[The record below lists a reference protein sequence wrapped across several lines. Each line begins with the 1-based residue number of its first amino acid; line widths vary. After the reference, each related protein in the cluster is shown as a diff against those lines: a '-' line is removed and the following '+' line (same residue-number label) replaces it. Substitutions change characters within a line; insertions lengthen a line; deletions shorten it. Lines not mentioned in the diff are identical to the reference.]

1 MTKAIRLLVLSIC
14 LFSSAQTIRAD
25 KVLISMDLS
34 QTDHLK
40 AYGVAFWALQ
50 KGLPVEWLLNYRGGS
65 FLIDASDALIL
76 ETRVRAV
83 SFNQISETQAAR
95 IYAQIESENMNRMRL
110 EQAPKIA
117 VYTPPNKQPWDD
129 AVTLA
134 LTYAEIPYDT
144 LWDEEVLAGKLEDYD
159 WLHLHHEDFTGQYGK
174 FYKSHGNQTWYRQQ
188 QAYFEALAKKLGF
201 AKVSHL
207 KRAVTEAISSYVN
220 DGGFLFAMCSATD
233 TFDIALAAHK
243 TDIVDTIYD
252 GDPIAP
258 QAQQQLD
265 YSRTLAFENFNIV
278 LDPLEYEYSDIDLSP
293 TEMRQIRD
301 SDLDAFT
308 LFDFSAK
315 YDPVPTMLTQSHTP
329 IVPGFL
335 GQTTAFKKSKL
346 KKSITIMGYIPGKEH
361 VKYVHGNLG
370 QGTFTFY
377 AGHDPE
383 DYQHFVNDPPTQLAL
398 HKNSVGYRLILN
410 NILFPA
416 AKKQKRKT

>member
-1 MTKAIRLLVLSIC
+1 MKSFRFIIITLLC
-14 LFSSAQTIRAD
+14 LGCLAQTARAD
-25 KVLISMDLS
+25 KLLIAMDLS
-34 QTDHLK
+34 QSDHLK
-40 AYGVAFWALQ
+40 AYGIAFWALQ
-50 KGLPVEWLLNYRGGS
+50 QGQPVEWLLNYRGGS

-76 ETRVRAV
+76 ETRVRAI
-83 SFNQISETQAAR
+83 SFEQISESQATR
-95 IYAQIESENMNRMRL
+95 IYAQIESANMNRMRL
-110 EQAPKIA
+110 EKAPKIA
-117 VYTPPNKQPWDD
+117 VYTPPSKQPWDD

-144 LWDEEVLAGKLEDYD
+144 LWDEEVLEGKLEDYD

-174 FYKSHGNQTWYRQQ
+174 FYKSHGNQPWYRQQ
-188 QAYFEALAKKLGF
+188 QAHFEVLAKKLGF

-207 KRAVTEAISSYVN
+207 KRAVTETIAGYVN

-233 TFDIALAAHK
+233 TFDIALAAYK

-252 GDPIAP
+252 GDPMAP
-258 QAQQQLD
+258 NAQQALD
-265 YSRTLAFENFNIV
+265 FSRTLAFENFNIV
-278 LDPLEYEYSDIDLSP
+278 LDPMEYEYSDIDISP
-293 TEMRQIRD
+293 TEMRQIRNAE
-301 SDLDAFT
+301 SDAFT

-335 GQTTAFKKSKL
+335 GQTTAFNKSKL
-346 KKSITIMGYIPGKEH
+346 KKSITVMGYIPNKEH
-361 VKYVHGNLG
+361 VKYIHGNLG